1 MWKVGTKV
9 AKKVLIFFSL
19 EVGQLELSTSLPHHL
34 PMNSIEL
41 LSLNTAEVTK
51 PRRQH
56 IRDGRGTGNWVR
68 RMTLWGNS
76 VDIWWLRFF
85 KASKHENKICL
96 DDMNHKSLKL
106 SRLGFTG
113 SLPQILGVMLPVVCI
128 CHEEWCYQE
137 LHGSELKSS

>member
-9 AKKVLIFFSL
+9 AKKVLICFSL
-19 EVGQLELSTSLPHHL
+19 EVGQLEPSTILPHHL

-56 IRDGRGTGNWVR
+56 IRYGRGTGTGNLVR

-76 VDIWWLRFF
+76 VDI
-85 KASKHENKICL
+85 
-96 DDMNHKSLKL
+96 
-106 SRLGFTG
+106 
-113 SLPQILGVMLPVVCI
+113 
-128 CHEEWCYQE
+128 
-137 LHGSELKSS
+137 

>member
-19 EVGQLELSTSLPHHL
+19 EVGQLEPSTILPHHL

-56 IRDGRGTGNWVR
+56 IRDGRGTGTGNLVR

-76 VDIWWLRFF
+76 VDIGWLRLN
-85 KASKHENKICL
+85 KASKHENKICR
-96 DDMNHKSLKL
+96 DDVNHKSFKL

-113 SLPQILGVMLPVVCI
+113 SLPQILGGMLPVVWI
-128 CHEEWCYQE
+128 WHEE
-137 LHGSELKSS
+137 